1 MINVSDT
8 TLDEIKTHVMFSS
21 IFPEN
26 LALYEIMWKNIV
38 QPYRPQMTV
47 WHGACALHAG
57 YPRLQNTPNICGWFG
72 SG

>member
-8 TLDEIKTHVMFSS
+8 NLDEIKTHVMFSS

-38 QPYRPQMTV
+38 QPYWPQMTV
-47 WHGACALHAG
+47 
-57 YPRLQNTPNICGWFG
+57 
-72 SG
+72 